1 MVFFGFWVIAW
12 DDIEFEVIQ
21 EFGLKPSIFQE
32 VKQDNRHL
40 LTLLCEDI
48 PMEPSL
54 YELQI
59 RIDNE
64 WYLAEFI
71 QCTDQCRLVPV
82 Y

>member
-1 MVFFGFWVIAW
+1 
-12 DDIEFEVIQ
+12 
-21 EFGLKPSIFQE
+21 
-32 VKQDNRHL
+32 
-40 LTLLCEDI
+40 
-48 PMEPSL
+48 MEPSL